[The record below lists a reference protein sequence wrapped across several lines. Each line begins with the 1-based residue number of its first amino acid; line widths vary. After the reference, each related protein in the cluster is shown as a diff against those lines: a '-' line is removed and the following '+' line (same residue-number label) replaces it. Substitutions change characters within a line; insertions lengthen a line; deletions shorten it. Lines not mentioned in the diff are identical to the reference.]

1 MVRVLLVIVASFW
14 ALLSLASPAGAP
26 AGRARAADR
35 AAQTLL
41 ETRLFEQGRGMH
53 FRAPGVL
60 PLFHLFEKLP
70 IGVNGLVGRYL
81 GANMEGSRAVGM
93 FEEQHE
99 GKGVVAFG
107 CVFCHSG
114 RAAGRLIVGLGNKR
128 VDVGSMGSLGHAVG
142 GPSPLTSALKDPQWT
157 NRTKGLVPESL
168 IQRWFYRTA
177 GLEMPKDLPAAAV
190 KVPHLWG
197 YGEKRRA
204 GLFCDGL
211 GDGAAP
217 GWAAMVELATGQTA
231 ETVRGYRDRLEQIE
245 RTIEE
250 LMPPAYPFA
259 AESALAGRGRTVF
272 EETCSGCHGSYR
284 RDAQGIPLF
293 EAPRHVEWERVATD
307 RLRLLCVT
315 PEFRKLIA
323 SSPLNDLIRTTGLP
337 PGYFAPRLEGVW
349 ARFPYLHNA
358 SVPTVRDLLTEPS
371 RRPTVWSLR
380 DAGEASRFDE
390 EALGLK
396 IDRGAAADLHRDAAR
411 GDRNVYT
418 TDRAG
423 HANQG
428 HAFGTTLPAESK
440 RALIEYLK
448 TI

>member
-1 MVRVLLVIVASFW
+1 MVRVLLVIAALLW
-14 ALLSLASPAGAP
+14 ALLSLAAPAGAP
-26 AGRARAADR
+26 TGRATAAEK
-35 AAQTLL
+35 AAQSLL

-60 PLFHLFEKLP
+60 PLFHLFERLP
-70 IGVNGLVGRYL
+70 VGINGLVGRYL
-81 GANMEGSRAVGM
+81 GANMEGRRAVGM
-93 FEEQHE
+93 FEEKHE
-99 GKGVVAFG
+99 GKAVVAFG

-128 VDVGSMGSLGHAVG
+128 VDVGSMGSLGHAVS
-142 GPSPLTSALKDPQWT
+142 GPSPLTSALKDPRWT
-157 NRTKGLVPESL
+157 NRTKGLVPDSL

-177 GLEMPKDLPAAAV
+177 GLEMPSDLPAAAV

-197 YGEKRRA
+197 YREKRRA

-211 GDGAAP
+211 GDGSAP
-217 GWAAMVELATGQTA
+217 GWTAMVELATGQTA

-245 RTIEE
+245 HAIED
-250 LMPPAYPFA
+250 LLPPAYPFIT
-259 AESALAGRGRTVF
+259 ETALAERGRAVF

-284 RDAQGIPLF
+284 RDARGLPVF
-293 EAPRHVEWERVATD
+293 DAPRHVDWETVATD

-315 PEFRKLIA
+315 PQFRKLIA
-323 SSPLNDLIRTTGLP
+323 ANPLSDLIRATDLP

-358 SVPTVRDLLTEPS
+358 SVPTVRDLLTEPT

-396 IDRGAAADLHRDAAR
+396 IDRGTAAGLRREAAR
-411 GDRNVYT
+411 GNRDVFS

-423 HANQG
+423 HSNQG